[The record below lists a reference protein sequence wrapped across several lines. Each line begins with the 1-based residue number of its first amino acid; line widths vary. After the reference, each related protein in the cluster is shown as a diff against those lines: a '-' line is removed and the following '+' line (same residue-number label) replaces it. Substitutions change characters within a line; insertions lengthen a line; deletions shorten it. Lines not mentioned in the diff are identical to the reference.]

1 MILDHEYLW
10 NDGPLDKIVINYAE
24 WTHLQLNKLIDI
36 ENNYNHIKLV
46 PRMLVESSE
55 FMTKCLKCIIKNH
68 KMLHY
73 SKCDEEFLKATGG
86 NYRISDFFEFDTE

>member
-73 SKCDEEFLKATGG
+73 SKDVGLGWEGG
-86 NYRISDFFEFDTE
+86 WERSVKYIHV